1 MKKYIFSFIL
11 LALMFL
17 GCEPKERLNVN
28 NPVCCMLDSV
38 SVHYYLTTRKNV
50 LTTTFRQG
58 ETMVVH
64 YDLCNL
70 RKMPVEKGYT
80 ENVCIWVESSN
91 PYLNALHGKCYTE
104 DGRLV
109 ESMSFTPTSLVQD
122 EDWWYGYPTSS
133 GPNETIRLEYMNSRS
148 YKREIDITLA
158 PGEYYFETTP
168 QLSTLSSVHLLPP
181 TTPDTLTFV
190 ANEPLRVYFSVF
202 KP

>member
-1 MKKYIFSFIL
+1 
-11 LALMFL
+11 MFL

-168 QLSTLSSVHLLPP
+168 QLSTLSSVHLLSP